1 MYQPDSVISFNVNG
15 KNYFITANEGDA
27 RDYDGYSEE
36 VRVKDLN
43 LDYNNTSY
51 FDSVNLTDMAK
62 LEGLQK
68 AHISNVDPSAPFLA
82 DIREL
87 KQIGE
92 VTALYAE
99 ASSADGN
106 QSFLTNGQSGDTQ
119 FPYLSNMKPIA
130 TVGEFDP
137 NTGYTL
143 TGYPD
148 GQAAWLENNE
158 TIRVAYQS
166 ESYATMGKETYP
178 WEMSNG
184 VSFTGSH
191 IHTIDYD
198 REAFANFLTNN
209 LPASSMFKSS
219 GKLFDLSLIHI

>member
-1 MYQPDSVISFNVNG
+1 M
-15 KNYFITANEGDA
+15 E
-27 RDYDGYSEE
+27 
-36 VRVKDLN
+36 
-43 LDYNNTSY
+43 TS
-51 FDSVNLTDMAK
+51 
-62 LEGLQK
+62 
-68 AHISNVDPSAPFLA
+68 H
-82 DIREL
+82 
-87 KQIGE
+87 
-92 VTALYAE
+92 
-99 ASSADGN
+99 
-106 QSFLTNGQSGDTQ
+106 FLTNGQSGDTQ

-148 GQAAWLENNE
+148 GQAAWLEDNE

-198 REAFANFLTNN
+198 REAFANFLSNN

-219 GKLFDLSLIHI
+219 GKLFDTIYNVFGDKVLPKKSGGLWGNQTDEKWIDY